1 MPLPVEV
8 VPRCWV
14 LLLLVPVAAFVEV
27 VLLARRDVS
36 VAVCVLLLLR
46 PLLVLLP
53 AVVVARD
60 DVLEEL
66 LPEAVVERVE
76 VPDEV
81 PVDVVAFC

>member
-1 MPLPVEV
+1 M
-8 VPRCWV
+8 
-14 LLLLVPVAAFVEV
+14 LLLVPVAAFVEV